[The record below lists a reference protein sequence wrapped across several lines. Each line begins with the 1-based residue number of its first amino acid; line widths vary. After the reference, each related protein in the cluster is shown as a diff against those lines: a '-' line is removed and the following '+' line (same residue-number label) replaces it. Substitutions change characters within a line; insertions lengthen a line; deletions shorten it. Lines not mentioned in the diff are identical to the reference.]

1 MCRGQLAASSKRAL
15 GNDDMAELSET
26 PKPDVNRIPLG
37 TTMVEGRELPTEEMV
52 LNMGPAHPAT
62 HGTVHIRLVLDGE
75 KINEADV
82 RVGYLHRGFEKESE
96 AHTWAEIFPYTDR
109 LNYVSPML
117 NNIGYALAVEKLLGV
132 TAPPRAQWLRMI
144 VGEIARLSDHL
155 TCMAAQVME
164 VGAFTPY
171 FYVIKCREWLWDLQ
185 EAISGARL
193 THSYVRIGGVAD
205 DMPDMYISNTLQYLD
220 RIDQVIDEFD
230 KLITRNRIFMDR
242 MMDVAVISR
251 EEAISYGWTGPCLRG
266 SGVDYDVRKAHPYLF
281 YDEVDFEVP
290 IGINGDNMDRYLVR
304 LEEMRQSIN
313 IIRQCFDKI
322 PDGPVLLDDPRVV
335 MPPKVEAYNTIEG
348 MINHFKLVVDG
359 IEVPAGETYS
369 YTEGGNGELG
379 FYLVSDG
386 SGRPVKCR
394 VRPPCFMQM
403 TAMGKL
409 ITGTLIADIIPT
421 FDTLN
426 MIGGE
431 CDR

>member
-1 MCRGQLAASSKRAL
+1 
-15 GNDDMAELSET
+15 MAQAVKKGDTLPQGLEVT
-26 PKPDVNRIPLG
+26 RRPLG
-37 TTMVEGRELPTEEMV
+37 RQRLDGVDLPTDEMV

-62 HGTVHIRLVLDGE
+62 HGTVHIKLTLDGE
-75 KINEADV
+75 KIRQADV
-82 RVGYLHRGFEKESE
+82 NVGYLHRGFEKEAE

-117 NNIGYALAVEKLLGV
+117 NNIGYALAVEKLLGIS
-132 TAPPRAQWLRMI
+132 APKRAQWLCMI
-144 VGEIARLSDHL
+144 VGELARLADHL

-171 FYVIKCREWLWDLQ
+171 FYVIKCREWIWDLL

-193 THSYVRIGGVAD
+193 THSYVRVGGVAA
-205 DMPDMYISNTLQYLD
+205 DMPENFDKQTIDIID
-220 RIDQVIDEFD
+220 RITKVIDEFD
-230 KLITRNRIFMDR
+230 ALMTRNRIFMDR
-242 MMDVAVISR
+242 MMHIAVISG
-251 EEAISYGWTGPCLRG
+251 EDAINYGWTGPCLRG
-266 SGVDYDVRKAHPYLF
+266 SGVDYDIRKVHPYLA

-304 LEEMRQSIN
+304 LEEMRQSIH
-313 IIRQCFDKI
+313 IIHQCFAKM
-322 PDGPVLLDDPRVV
+322 PEGPVAVDNPRV
-335 MPPKVEAYNTIEG
+335 MLPPKREAYNSIEG

-359 IEVPAGETYS
+359 IEVPAGESYS
-369 YTEGGNGELG
+369 YTEAGNGELG

-403 TAMGKL
+403 TAMGDIL
-409 ITGTLIADIIPT
+409 RDHLLADIIPT